1 MKVFKV
7 DNIVIKTCFGYS
19 MLEMEDWEMIKFLL
33 LLDESL
39 TDYINFQNDVKMYFL
54 VIDYFRRF

>member
-7 DNIVIKTCFGYS
+7 DNIVIKTGFGYS
-19 MLEMEDWEMIKFLL
+19 MCNVRNGRLGNDKILIIL

-39 TDYINFQNDVKMYFL
+39 TDYINF
-54 VIDYFRRF
+54 